1 MLYVWTMTSRSCKPF
16 ASFYS
21 PFIVT
26 NFEGSGFEQGTG
38 GGYGGYSDLEMNP
51 YSSRLLGEY
60 AY

>member
-1 MLYVWTMTSRSCKPF
+1 MTNCSCKPF

-60 AY
+60 AC